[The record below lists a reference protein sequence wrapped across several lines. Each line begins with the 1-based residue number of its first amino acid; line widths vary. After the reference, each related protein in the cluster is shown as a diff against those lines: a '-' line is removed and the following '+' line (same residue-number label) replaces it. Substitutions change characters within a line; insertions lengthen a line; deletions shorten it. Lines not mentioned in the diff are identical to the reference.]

1 MSASLYLDGAKSLAE
16 ACLAREVSRHGVN
29 REIARNRLASR
40 LGWPPGTLYN
50 LLRDRLK
57 KLDGDLREQLTAYA
71 IKDLKHEIEGLTREL
86 ENAERLGR
94 SQDPSLVC
102 KAAAVLAEAQS
113 LHARLAGE
121 VAR

>member
-1 MSASLYLDGAKSLAE
+1 MNATLYLDGARSLAE
-16 ACLAREVSRHGVN
+16 ACVAREASRHGLS
-29 REIARNRLASR
+29 RDIARNRVAGR

-94 SQDPSLVC
+94 PQDPSLVC
-102 KAAAVLAEAQS
+102 KAAAVLAEAQQ
-113 LHARLAGE
+113 LHARITGE
-121 VAR
+121 VVR